1 MKVLIVKTSSMGDL
15 VHTLPTARD
24 MARAIPGIEIDW
36 LSEESFADIP
46 ALSPHVSHVYRT
58 AFRRW
63 RKTPLA
69 SGVRAEVR
77 ALRHALA
84 AERYDLV
91 LDLQGLLRSGWAASW
106 TRSRVAGY
114 SFRTVREPAAA
125 FFYDVRLD
133 LGAELGAVR
142 RSRMAAARALGYEI
156 DAEHPVFGL
165 KTAAPQ
171 AIDTDALGTF
181 AVFVPNASR
190 ESKCWPEERWIET
203 GRWLAARGVRAL
215 VFWGNDKERER
226 SGRLVR
232 AVPGAVLAPRTRLAE
247 AAAIMRASRL
257 MLGVDTGLS
266 HLGAALGVPG
276 VGIYTT
282 TPSSILGLCGDGGP
296 HLSVGGS
303 GAVPEAGEVKAAL
316 QRVLTESEPAPGRRA
331 FSETENS

>member
-15 VHTLPTARD
+15 VHTLPVARD
-24 MARAIPGIEIDW
+24 MARAVPGVRIDW

-46 ALSPHVSHVYRT
+46 GLSPHVSRVYRT

-63 RKTPLA
+63 RKTPFA
-69 SGVRAEVR
+69 PEVRAEVR
-77 ALRHALA
+77 ELKHALA
-84 AERYDLV
+84 QERYDLA

-106 TRSRVAGY
+106 TRARVAGY
-114 SFRTVREPAAA
+114 GFRTVREPAAA

-133 LGAELGAVR
+133 LGPELGAVR
-142 RSRMAAARALGYEI
+142 RSRMAAARALDYRI

-165 KTAAPQ
+165 RTPAPQ
-171 AIDTDALGTF
+171 ALDTEALGTF
-181 AVFVPNASR
+181 AVFAPNASR
-190 ESKCWPEERWIET
+190 ESKCWPEERWIEV
-203 GRWLAARGVRAL
+203 GRWLASEGIRAL

-226 SGRLVR
+226 SARLVG
-232 AVPGAVLAPRTRLAE
+232 AIPGAVLAPRTRLAE
-247 AAAIMRASRL
+247 AAAFMRASRL

-303 GAVPEAGEVKAAL
+303 GVTPEAGEVKAAL
-316 QRVLTESEPAPGRRA
+316 ERVLSEPAPGRRA
-331 FSETENS
+331 FCETENS